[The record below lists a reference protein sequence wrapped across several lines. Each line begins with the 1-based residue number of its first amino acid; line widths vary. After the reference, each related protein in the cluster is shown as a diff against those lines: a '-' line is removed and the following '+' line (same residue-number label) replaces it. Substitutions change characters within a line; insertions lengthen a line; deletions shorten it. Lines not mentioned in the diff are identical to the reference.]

1 MTEAFLHY
9 CWKHRLLAN
18 EIYTVDNQKIAVI
31 SVGEVNN
38 DAGPDFFN
46 SKLMIG
52 DTEWAGNVEI
62 HLRSSDW
69 NQHGHSAD
77 KRYNNVIL
85 HVVYENDA
93 EVVLEN
99 GRRPATLELKNQLRP
114 GVWENYCSLQ
124 RPSVDDTIPCS
135 NVLSQIPDFTIKS
148 YLERLAVERLEQK
161 SEVVK
166 RLLTESGNSWE
177 TCCYWAVARF
187 FGGKVNAMPFELL
200 AKSIDMRVFAKIKQS
215 AFRIEALLFGQ
226 AGMLDVDFSDDYP
239 NALKKEYEYQRKV
252 YNLSPIEGYLWKF
265 FRVRPSGFPT
275 IRISQFA
282 DFIFKSNGL
291 FSKLLETTDVDT
303 LLSFFDVSA
312 SEYWQTHYHFDKPVK
327 SKSKALGTDF
337 AESIVI
343 NAWAPTLMLYG
354 IEYQQQIFKD
364 NALQILASLPCENN
378 AIIKKWSAAGLNPE
392 NALHSQAL
400 IQLYNEYCRKKRCL
414 SCQIGYKVL
423 IANA

>member
-1 MTEAFLHY
+1 
-9 CWKHRLLAN
+9 
-18 EIYTVDNQKIAVI
+18 
-31 SVGEVNN
+31 
-38 DAGPDFFN
+38 
-46 SKLMIG
+46 
-52 DTEWAGNVEI
+52 
-62 HLRSSDW
+62 
-69 NQHGHSAD
+69 
-77 KRYNNVIL
+77 
-85 HVVYENDA
+85 
-93 EVVLEN
+93 
-99 GRRPATLELKNQLRP
+99 
-114 GVWENYCSLQ
+114 
-124 RPSVDDTIPCS
+124 
-135 NVLSQIPDFTIKS
+135 
-148 YLERLAVERLEQK
+148 
-161 SEVVK
+161 
-166 RLLTESGNSWE
+166 
-177 TCCYWAVARF
+177 
-187 FGGKVNAMPFELL
+187 L

-354 IEYQQQIFKD
+354 IEYQQQKFKD